1 MTSFII
7 PIFNTEKY
15 LPKCLDSLLN
25 QSDSAW
31 EAILVD
37 DASTDSSLCIAEQYA
52 AQDKRFKIVK
62 HEHNRG
68 QSAAR
73 NTGMQM
79 ANGEF
84 LAFLDSDDTLEKN
97 WLKTMTL
104 NIGPFDVLQ
113 TGYKRVTTTGETLME
128 DCPSQKRRFT
138 FTSPCMRLYRRA
150 FLEEHHLRF
159 REGIIYEDVLFSAQ
173 LWKANPTIKVMRYTG
188 YRYLLNDAST
198 TARPHNTGII
208 RKALRDER
216 IGLFQYNALRLRLIA
231 HFGKERLA
239 HLLSHNL

>member
-37 DASTDSSLCIAEQYA
+37 DASTDSSPCIAEQYA

-62 HEHNRG
+62 HEQNRG

-113 TGYKRVTTTGETLME
+113 TGYKRVSTTGETLME

-138 FTSPCMRLYRRA
+138 FTSPCMRLYRRT
-150 FLEEHHLRF
+150 FVEEHKLRF
-159 REGIIYEDVLFSAQ
+159 PEGIIYEDVLFSAR

-198 TARPHNTGII
+198 TARPHNTSII

-216 IGLFQYNALRLRLIA
+216 IGLFQYNALRLRLLA
-231 HFGKERLA
+231 HFVKERIA
-239 HLLSHNL
+239 FFFR